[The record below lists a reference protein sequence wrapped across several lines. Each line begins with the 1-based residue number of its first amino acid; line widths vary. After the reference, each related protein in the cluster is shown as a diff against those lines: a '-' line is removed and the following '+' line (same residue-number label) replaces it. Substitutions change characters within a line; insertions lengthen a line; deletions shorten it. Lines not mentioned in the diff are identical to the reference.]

1 MRHPVYTL
9 FLTFIQT
16 GPATSHGVLPKV
28 LRVSSHHTLRAA
40 LQDPGPIAAVEQ
52 LFLLFV
58 FVVLVVLCGH
68 SILVREVAPQSV
80 EAGPA
85 GQHLGH
91 DRRRSEADAVQGE
104 VDAGRQV

>member
-1 MRHPVYTL
+1 M
-9 FLTFIQT
+9 FIAYNGALLIET
-16 GPATSHGVLPKV
+16 GPATSLGVLQKV
-28 LRVSSHHTLRAA
+28 LRVASHHTLRAA
-40 LQDPGPIAAVEQ
+40 LQDPGPLAAVEQ

-58 FVVLVVLCGH
+58 FVVLVVVCGH

-91 DRRRSEADAVQGE
+91 DRRRGEADAVQGK
-104 VDAGRQV
+104 VDSGRQV